1 MACRKRP
8 EGWPGVPHEEEAP
21 TGVYS
26 RLDDEGARWIGAAS
40 EWADENV
47 SDMRRL
53 RNTHR
58 VIPALWQ
65 HRRRGEAT
73 RDGRPFVAETIVQIA
88 TSAGI
93 GAKAAS
99 GAMRALSGDKAP
111 LSPVT
116 RLTTGHRGAPSCYR
130 LNAVGDFLAE
140 SISDETERPSSGR
153 PTEANSTPELRTSGN
168 LNSTPELRTSGNLSD
183 CQKTAGEANSTPELL
198 NSLPEAKGNLFT
210 QESANS
216 TPELRTSG
224 NLFTQ
229 ESANSTPELEKDRG
243 STISNHKEGAFPNSP
258 VLLDHTHPRERDP
271 EPTLTCNSSGD
282 DEASTGR
289 AGDSVQGEREG
300 EDDWIPDGFEYWG
313 GLDDD

>member
-1 MACRKRP
+1 MAGRKRP

-47 SDMRRL
+47 TDMRRL

-73 RDGRPFVAETIVQIA
+73 RDGRPFVAETIIQIA

-116 RLTTGHRGAPSCYR
+116 RLTVGHNGAPSCYR

-153 PTEANSTPELRTSGN
+153 PAETSSTPELRTSGN
-168 LNSTPELRTSGNLSD
+168 LRSTPELRTSGNLLD
-183 CQKTAGEANSTPELL
+183 GPETAGEASSIPELL
-198 NSLPEAKGNLFT
+198 SSLPEAKGNLLT
-210 QESANS
+210 QEGTSS

-224 NLFTQ
+224 NLLTRDDA
-229 ESANSTPELEKDRG
+229 SSIPELEKDRG
-243 STISNHKEGAFPNSP
+243 SSISNHKEGAFPNSP

-271 EPTLTCNSSGD
+271 EPTLTCSEGGD
-282 DEASTGR
+282 
-289 AGDSVQGEREG
+289 AGGE
-300 EDDWIPDGFEYWG
+300 DWIPDEFGWG
-313 GLDDD
+313 GL

>member
-1 MACRKRP
+1 MAGRKRP

-93 GAKAAS
+93 GVKAAS

-116 RLTTGHRGAPSCYR
+116 RLTVGHNGAPSCYR

-153 PTEANSTPELRTSGN
+153 PAEASSTPELRTSGN
-168 LNSTPELRTSGNLSD
+168 LLDGPE
-183 CQKTAGEANSTPELL
+183 TAGEASSTPELL
-198 NSLPEAKGNLFT
+198 SSLPEAKGNLLAREGT
-210 QESANS
+210 SS
-216 TPELRTSG
+216 TTELRTSG
-224 NLFTQ
+224 NLLTRDDA
-229 ESANSTPELEKDRG
+229 SSTPELEKDRG
-243 STISNHKEGAFPNSP
+243 SSISNHKEGASP
-258 VLLDHTHPRERDP
+258 
-271 EPTLTCNSSGD
+271 LTCNRGRGE
-282 DEASTGR
+282 EASTR
-289 AGDSVQGEREG
+289 RTGDSVQDERDG

-313 GLDDD
+313 GFDDD

>member
-116 RLTTGHRGAPSCYR
+116 RLTVGHNGAPSCYR
-130 LNAVGDFLAE
+130 LNAVGDFLAD

-153 PTEANSTPELRTSGN
+153 PAEASSTPELRTSGN
-168 LNSTPELRTSGNLSD
+168 LLTRDDAS
-183 CQKTAGEANSTPELL
+183 
-198 NSLPEAKGNLFT
+198 
-210 QESANS
+210 
-216 TPELRTSG
+216 
-224 NLFTQ
+224 
-229 ESANSTPELEKDRG
+229 STPELEKDRG
-243 STISNHKEGAFPNSP
+243 SSISNHKEGASPNPP

-271 EPTLTCNSSGD
+271 KPTLTCNRGRGA
-282 DEASTGR
+282 EASTR
-289 AGDSVQGEREG
+289 RTGDSVQDERDG

-313 GLDDD
+313 GFDDD